1 MLDNTFETDGILAF
15 DNILKHKYTLPE
27 LAKEAGISSVTLAS
41 RLNRG
46 CPLNVA
52 LLIPE
57 DLNLECI
64 DEDPNGTLHYEI
76 SSRVFYGTTEELF
89 AYILQKELI

>member
-1 MLDNTFETDGILAF
+1 MDENIFETENILAL
-15 DNILKHKYTLPE
+15 DNILKHKYTLSE
-27 LAKEAGISSVTLAS
+27 LAKEAGISSTTLAN

-57 DLNLECI
+57 GLQLDCVEEDL
-64 DEDPNGTLHYEI
+64 DGTLRYDILRH
-76 SSRVFYGTTEELF
+76 VFYGTTEELL
-89 AYILQKELI
+89 AYILQEELI